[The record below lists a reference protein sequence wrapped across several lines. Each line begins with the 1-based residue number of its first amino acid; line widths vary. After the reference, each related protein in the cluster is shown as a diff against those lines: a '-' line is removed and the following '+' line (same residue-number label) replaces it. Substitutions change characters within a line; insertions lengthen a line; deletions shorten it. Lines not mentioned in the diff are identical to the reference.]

1 MLNKKKIETFINL
14 SKKSGSCVFG
24 VDNILKNKNIKLIIV
39 SSDLSSNSKNKLFA
53 KFGDDKIVETSEEFE
68 GVLSQNIKAFAIT
81 NAELANTIKQNL

>member
-39 SSDLSSNSKNKLFA
+39 SSNKLFA
-53 KFGDDKIVETSEEFE
+53 KFGDDKIVETSEEFD

-81 NAELANTIKQNL
+81 NAELANAIKQNL